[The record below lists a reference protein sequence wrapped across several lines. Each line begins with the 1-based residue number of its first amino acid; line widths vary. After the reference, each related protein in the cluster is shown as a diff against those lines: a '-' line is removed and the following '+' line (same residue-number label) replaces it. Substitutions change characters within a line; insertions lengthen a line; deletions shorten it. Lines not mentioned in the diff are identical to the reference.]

1 MSAWYNKTMAFPGEL
16 NINYYKGDTHEF
28 KVYPQKT
35 DGSIFYL
42 TDFGNAT
49 FTIAEARGQAGL
61 STQMTGSA
69 KISNDGT
76 HIVCAITPENGKLMD
91 PIKTY
96 FYDVQVYSQGAD
108 TYDKVFTI
116 LTGNISVRDDV
127 TQDIGTPNRAIP
139 TYRVIYHNTNATSG
153 SAPSDSK
160 KYLPSEPFVVK
171 GLSDLERTGYYLSGW
186 NTASDGNGTSY
197 EVGDTVSSFNTDV
210 KLYPKWVVNTV
221 LYDNQS
227 ATTSHSGGDSSY
239 TPGST
244 ISTLPTVD
252 PTRNNHVFRGW
263 FTGPAG
269 SGVQVTNGSYAP
281 AFPYGPVILY
291 AKWVPVHS
299 VSYDDQSATT
309 PQCCNGEYATSYAQG
324 ESISVIPPTDPIRTG
339 YVFGGWFTGPAGSGV
354 QVTNSSYT
362 PQSPYGTITLYAKWT
377 EE

>member
-1 MSAWYNKTMAFPGEL
+1 MAFPGEL

-42 TDFGNAT
+42 SDFGNST
-49 FTIAEARGQAGL
+49 FTIAEARGEAGL

-116 LTGNISVRDDV
+116 LTGSISVRDDV

-153 SAPSDSK
+153 TVPIDTNE
-160 KYLPSEPFVVK
+160 YLPNQNVIVANNGTLARIDYTF
-171 GLSDLERTGYYLSGW
+171 DGW
-186 NTASDGNGTSY
+186 TKFSDGTGT
-197 EVGDTVSSFNTDV
+197 V
-210 KLYPKWVVNTV
+210 
-221 LYDNQS
+221 
-227 ATTSHSGGDSSY
+227 Y
-239 TPGST
+239 TAG
-244 ISTLPTVD
+244 STLPLVNAD
-252 PTRNNHVFRGW
+252 IKFYP
-263 FTGPAG
+263 
-269 SGVQVTNGSYAP
+269 
-281 AFPYGPVILY
+281 
-291 AKWVPVHS
+291 
-299 VSYDDQSATT
+299 
-309 PQCCNGEYATSYAQG
+309 
-324 ESISVIPPTDPIRTG
+324 
-339 YVFGGWFTGPAGSGV
+339 
-354 QVTNSSYT
+354 
-362 PQSPYGTITLYAKWT
+362 KWT